1 MGKKELTKKQL
12 KKSLKNITEG
22 SVQMKDHL
30 KTAYNAMKSLDK
42 VSTGQTIKNEKGDNV
57 TVTPSDNKKILAAMR
72 KVEDLYRDIIGGE
85 IKDKEDNDEKE
96 KSTEVTAKNEK
107 SEGHGKMPFE
117 VVGENTVKISQKK
130 LNSII
135 KRVIIERKKQLNEQ
149 QWPPKPTYEQSQ
161 DLKQIKACVNTIVGY
176 QYNREGHSPYIGG
189 TFMTEFMWHLQKSF
203 DKDAENAKE
212 IEYKIKKCFR
222 NTVFWDEY
230 GKSLR
235 FLGDDRKFRQEMKRL
250 ERGHIEGDVQ

>member
-42 VSTGQTIKNEKGDNV
+42 VSTGQKIKNEKGDNV

-85 IKDKEDNDEKE
+85 IKDKEDSEEKK
-96 KSTEVTAKNEK
+96 KSELTTGKNEL
-107 SEGHGKMPFE
+107 SAGYGSMPVE
-117 VVGENTVKISQKK
+117 VVGERTVKISQKK

-135 KRVIIERKKQLNEQ
+135 ERVIMERNKQLNEQ
-149 QWPPKPTYEQSQ
+149 SKFGELPVAYTNKVELDDLTEEQ
-161 DLKQIKACVNTIVGY
+161 LGEIY
-176 QYNREGHSPYIGG
+176 
-189 TFMTEFMWHLQKSF
+189 SF
-203 DKDAENAKE
+203 INNLT
-212 IEYKIKKCFR
+212 R
-222 NTVFWDEY
+222 
-230 GKSLR
+230 
-235 FLGDDRKFRQEMKRL
+235 MM
-250 ERGHIEGDVQ
+250 

>member
-22 SVQMKDHL
+22 SIQMKDHL
-30 KTAYNAMKSLDK
+30 KTAYNAIKKLDK
-42 VSTGQTIKNEKGDNV
+42 ISVGQKIKNNKGDNV
-57 TVTPSDNKKILAAMR
+57 TVTPKDNDKILAAMR
-72 KVEDLYRDIIGGE
+72 KVEDIYRDIIGGE

-135 KRVIIERKKQLNEQ
+135 KRVIIERKQQLNEQ
-149 QWPPKPTYEQSQ
+149 SKFGELPMAYTNKVELDDLTEEQ
-161 DLKQIKACVNTIVGY
+161 LGEIY
-176 QYNREGHSPYIGG
+176 
-189 TFMTEFMWHLQKSF
+189 SF
-203 DKDAENAKE
+203 INNLT
-212 IEYKIKKCFR
+212 R
-222 NTVFWDEY
+222 
-230 GKSLR
+230 
-235 FLGDDRKFRQEMKRL
+235 MM
-250 ERGHIEGDVQ
+250 

>member
-42 VSTGQTIKNEKGDNV
+42 VSTGQKIKNEKGDNV

-85 IKDKEDNDEKE
+85 IKDKEDSEEKK
-96 KSTEVTAKNEK
+96 KSELTTGKNEL
-107 SEGHGKMPFE
+107 SAGYGSMPVE
-117 VVGENTVKISQKK
+117 VVGESTVKISQKK

-135 KRVIIERKKQLNEQ
+135 ERVIIERKKQLKN
-149 QWPPKPTYEQSQ
+149 
-161 DLKQIKACVNTIVGY
+161 N
-176 QYNREGHSPYIGG
+176 
-189 TFMTEFMWHLQKSF
+189 
-203 DKDAENAKE
+203 
-212 IEYKIKKCFR
+212 
-222 NTVFWDEY
+222 
-230 GKSLR
+230 
-235 FLGDDRKFRQEMKRL
+235 
-250 ERGHIEGDVQ
+250 

>member
-42 VSTGQTIKNEKGDNV
+42 VSTGQKIKNEKGDNV

-85 IKDKEDNDEKE
+85 I
-96 KSTEVTAKNEK
+96 
-107 SEGHGKMPFE
+107 
-117 VVGENTVKISQKK
+117 SQKK

-135 KRVIIERKKQLNEQ
+135 ERVIIERKKQLKN
-149 QWPPKPTYEQSQ
+149 
-161 DLKQIKACVNTIVGY
+161 N
-176 QYNREGHSPYIGG
+176 
-189 TFMTEFMWHLQKSF
+189 
-203 DKDAENAKE
+203 
-212 IEYKIKKCFR
+212 
-222 NTVFWDEY
+222 
-230 GKSLR
+230 
-235 FLGDDRKFRQEMKRL
+235 
-250 ERGHIEGDVQ
+250 

>member
-85 IKDKEDNDEKE
+85 IKDKEDSEEKK
-96 KSTEVTAKNEK
+96 KSDLTTGKNEL
-107 SEGHGKMPFE
+107 SAGYGSMPDE
-117 VVGENTVKISQKK
+117 VVKMSEAT
-130 LNSII
+130 L
-135 KRVIIERKKQLNEQ
+135 KRVVERVIKEQTKSVPNSTALVVYHAQQIAQLAEKQPNGGLTEEGIGKNPEF
-149 QWPPKPTYEQSQ
+149 KDS
-161 DLKQIKACVNTIVGY
+161 VN
-176 QYNREGHSPYIGG
+176 
-189 TFMTEFMWHLQKSF
+189 
-203 DKDAENAKE
+203 A
-212 IEYKIKKCFR
+212 IKK
-222 NTVFWDEY
+222 
-230 GKSLR
+230 
-235 FLGDDRKFRQEMKRL
+235 
-250 ERGHIEGDVQ
+250 HINKI